1 MTSISGLGSNA
12 WATAQSSQT
21 NRQAR
26 MQERMFQKTD
36 SDGSGGVDAT
46 ELQATLDKVVS
57 KSGISIDTTAADLLT
72 QADANGDG
80 SLSSDE
86 LGTAMQSVLPPPPST
101 MDFAQ
106 SRSAGKSGGAGDD
119 LFGKVDTDSSGTLD
133 ETELQ
138 TLLDHMAN
146 GPGSSTTGTTET
158 DSTSSTA
165 AADMLAALDTDGDG
179 SLSESEFD
187 AGRPDNGGQG
197 GGMAAMGAN
206 RPPPP
211 PGGMGGAGG
220 VGGAGSTS
228 SSSSTSTSTTYD
240 PLDTNEDGVV
250 SALERAAANT
260 ETSAL
265 DKLFS
270 SADAD
275 SDGQLSKTEL
285 TDFVQQLAEQLTSQ
299 YTQVASG
306 NFSDTTGQ
314 TVNVLA

>member
-1 MTSISGLGSNA
+1 MTSISGLGNS
-12 WATAQSSQT
+12 WAATQASQT
-21 NRQAR
+21 NRHAR

-46 ELQATLDKVVS
+46 ELQATLDKVAS
-57 KSGISIDTTAADLLT
+57 KSGVSIDTTAADLLT

-80 SLSSDE
+80 SLSGDE

-106 SRSAGKSGGAGDD
+106 SRSASKSGGPGDD
-119 LFGKVDTDSSGTLD
+119 LFGKVDADGSGALD

-146 GPGSSTTGTTET
+146 GPGSSTSGAAET
-158 DSTSSTA
+158 DNTA
-165 AADMLAALDTDGDG
+165 ATDLLAALDTDGDG
-179 SLSESEFD
+179 SLSETEFD
-187 AGRPDNGGQG
+187 AGRPDPGGQG
-197 GGMAAMGAN
+197 GGMAAMDGN

-211 PGGMGGAGG
+211 PGGMGGMGG
-220 VGGAGSTS
+220 MGGAGGTDGAASTS
-228 SSSSTSTSTTYD
+228 SATTTYD
-240 PLDTNEDGVV
+240 PLDTNEDGQV
-250 SALERAAANT
+250 SVLERAAADT
-260 ETSAL
+260 DTSAL

-270 SADAD
+270 AADGD

-299 YTQVASG
+299 YAQMASG

>member
-36 SDGSGGVDAT
+36 SDGSGGIDAT
-46 ELQATLDKVVS
+46 ELQATLDKVAS
-57 KSGISIDTTAADLLT
+57 KSGVSIDTTAADLLT
-72 QADANGDG
+72 QADADGDG

-106 SRSAGKSGGAGDD
+106 SRGAGKAGGPGDD
-119 LFGKVDTDSSGTLD
+119 LFGKVDADGSGTLD

-146 GPGSSTTGTTET
+146 GPGSSTSDTTET

-165 AADMLAALDTDGDG
+165 AADMLATLDTDGDG

-187 AGRPDNGGQG
+187 AGRPGNGGQG
-197 GGMAAMGAN
+197 GGMEAMGGN

-220 VGGAGSTS
+220 VSGTASASGSSGTS
-228 SSSSTSTSTTYD
+228 ATYD

-250 SALERAAANT
+250 SALERAAAST
-260 ETSAL
+260 DTSAL
-265 DKLFS
+265 DKLFTA
-270 SADAD
+270 ADAD